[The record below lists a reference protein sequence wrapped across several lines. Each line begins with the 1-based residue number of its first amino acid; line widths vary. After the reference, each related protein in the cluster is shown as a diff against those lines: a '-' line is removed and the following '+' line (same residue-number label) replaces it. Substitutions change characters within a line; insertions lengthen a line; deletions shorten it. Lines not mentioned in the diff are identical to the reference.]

1 MRSLYGTYIIYEFG
15 RGPHNT
21 IWRAA
26 GCVSI
31 ICSTLLES
39 ASKSGGTG
47 IHWKPVSFSS
57 VLIINLA
64 KAKHDSIKK
73 TTQALLVANT
83 EADLEEKAEKTK
95 CFVMSRE

>member
-1 MRSLYGTYIIYEFG
+1 
-15 RGPHNT
+15 
-21 IWRAA
+21 
-26 GCVSI
+26 
-31 ICSTLLES
+31 
-39 ASKSGGTG
+39 
-47 IHWKPVSFSS
+47 